1 MCLAA
6 LPLSGALLDA
16 LFPNLKNLSVTK
28 KLVYF
33 NIVINTGIGP
43 LKLSHEMSGIKKPP
57 ITMFKMLSSLR
68 GAIVQKNVTL
78 NDYHIMIL
86 MDY

>member
-16 LFPNLKNLSVTK
+16 LFPNLNNLIVTN

-33 NIVINTGIGP
+33 NSVINTGIGP
-43 LKLSHEMSGIKKPP
+43 LKFSYEMSDILRPP
-57 ITMFKMLSSLR
+57 ITMLKTLSSLR
-68 GAIVQKNVTL
+68 GEILQTNVTL
-78 NDYHIMIL
+78 NYYHIMISI
-86 MDY
+86 DY